1 MKTLWKASGFVTAVL
16 GLLLCFPLVAAVAET
31 KLYKWV
37 DANGNVHY
45 SDKKPKG
52 QAAEDI
58 SDKLPAANIDSSH
71 EKLPSLDNVRQ
82 LRQQDAERKQ
92 KQQAAQAKRRQKA
105 CSNARRNLSRYSSRS
120 YFRYRPENEKI
131 SETQRQEMVKKAK
144 AQVQAHCS

>member
-1 MKTLWKASGFVTAVL
+1 MNISRKVNGLTKA
-16 GLLLCFPLVAAVAET
+16 LLCLLICFFGASSFAEK

-52 QAAEDI
+52 QTAEDI

-82 LRQQDAERKQ
+82 LRQRDAERKQ
-92 KQQAAQAKRRQKA
+92 QQQAAQAKRRQKA
-105 CSNARRNLSRYSSRS
+105 CRDARRNLNRYSSRS
-120 YFRYRPENEKI
+120 FFRYRPENEKVT
-131 SETQRQEMVKKAK
+131 EAQRQEMVKKAK
-144 AQVQAHCS
+144 GRVQALCS